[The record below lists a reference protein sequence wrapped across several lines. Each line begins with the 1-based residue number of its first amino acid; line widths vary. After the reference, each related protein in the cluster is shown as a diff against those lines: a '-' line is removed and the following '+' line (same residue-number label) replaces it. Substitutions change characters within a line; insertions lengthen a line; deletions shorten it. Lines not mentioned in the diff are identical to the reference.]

1 MPDSTAPPKRVWG
14 PPAAFRPDPASPGE
28 TPPPSNG
35 TFIFLRS
42 PSRTWSTD
50 RLESYVT
57 KLHAHIANGADPA
70 LVAPSINS
78 ANAILK
84 ERRARKDDGEAG
96 AASAPAVLSRSG
108 SKS

>member
-1 MPDSTAPPKRVWG
+1 MPDSTAQPKRAWG
-14 PPAAFRPDPASPGE
+14 PPAVIRAAPASPGE
-28 TPPPSNG
+28 TPTPGNG

-50 RLESYVT
+50 RLESYVA

-84 ERRARKDDGEAG
+84 ERRAR
-96 AASAPAVLSRSG
+96 
-108 SKS
+108 

>member
-1 MPDSTAPPKRVWG
+1 MPASTPPPKRVWG
-14 PPAAFRPDPASPGE
+14 PPAVIRAAPTSPGE
-28 TPPPSNG
+28 TPAPGNG

-50 RLESYVT
+50 RLENYVAT
-57 KLHAHIANGADPA
+57 LHAEIANGADPA

-84 ERRARKDDGEAG
+84 ERRARKDDGEAEIAG
-96 AASAPAVLSRSG
+96 NDTAPKR
-108 SKS
+108 